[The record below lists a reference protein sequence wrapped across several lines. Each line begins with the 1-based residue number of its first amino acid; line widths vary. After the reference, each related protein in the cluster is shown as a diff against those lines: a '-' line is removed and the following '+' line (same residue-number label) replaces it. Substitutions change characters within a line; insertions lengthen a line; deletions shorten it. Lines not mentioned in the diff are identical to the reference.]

1 MHVEAL
7 HGSVVLKVGERFTA
21 PDLECVV
28 QILGRFAP
36 FTHLIVDFT
45 DAHEFPDLSFPPFFE
60 AIRHIGGTHIA
71 FRGLTAHQLRL
82 LRYLGLLQSPAAAT
96 GR

>member
-1 MHVEAL
+1 MHVEAH
-7 HGSVVLKVGERFTA
+7 HGSVVLNVGEHFTT

-28 QILGRFAP
+28 QILGPFAP
-36 FTHLIVDFT
+36 FSHLIVDFT

-60 AIRHIGGTHIA
+60 AIRRISGNHVA

-96 GR
+96 ER